1 MAVAR
6 AHCRHKD
13 FMAYMKEHPEVLAP
27 FVKPGGVD
35 EDDEPLA
42 VPKGRPGVGGVLTR
56 RQAS

>member
-1 MAVAR
+1 
-6 AHCRHKD
+6 
-13 FMAYMKEHPEVLAP
+13 MAYMKEHPEVLAP